1 MSLRKSIN
9 KNDTHTRLTDE
20 QRDFLERYAKQKKTN
35 VSDALRLIVEKARR
49 EEERKNATW

>member
-9 KNDTHTRLTDE
+9 KNDTHARLTDE

-49 EEERKNATW
+49 EEERKNETW

>member
-9 KNDTHTRLTDE
+9 KHDTHARLTDE